1 VEICDWHTSDSIA
14 EESDVDEA
22 SNSSILRSTPP
33 RKPVIYSV
41 TWNPEKP
48 EKYCLTVKTPAG
60 ERIEEFDNWSEALL
74 RAVRLR

>member
-1 VEICDWHTSDSIA
+1 MCDWHTSDSIA

-22 SNSSILRSTPP
+22 RNSNISRSIPA

-41 TWNPEKP
+41 TWNPKKP
-48 EKYCLTVKTPAG
+48 SKYCLTVTTPAG